1 MAKKKKKKAVVSSP
15 VALVQKLG
23 DVIERIE
30 AELGDLVP
38 TSSEA
43 RELRKKRTKL
53 KQLSQKI
60 TGAVF
65 KRNTIVYK
73 QAAENLENVTKESKK
88 AIKNLEEHAAVLRVL
103 SKLVLAAEQLILTA
117 L

>member
-1 MAKKKKKKAVVSSP
+1 MAKKKKKNAVARSG
-15 VALVQKLG
+15 VALVLELG
-23 DVIERIE
+23 DVIGRIE

-43 RELRKKRTKL
+43 KELRKKRTKL

-60 TGAVF
+60 TAAVF
-65 KRNTIVYK
+65 KKNTVVYK
-73 QAAENLENVTKESKK
+73 QAATNLENVTKETKK
-88 AIKNLEEHAAVLRVL
+88 GFEALQEYAAVLRVL